1 MRSQSFVG
9 RCVVTAAAVA
19 SLQASPAGAFAPP
32 ASVSSSL
39 APLPYCRS
47 CSSSASA
54 LLPPG
59 SSSSSRRSSSSSN
72 SDAKQRQARGWGAQR
87 RAGTTGATVTRMSST
102 DIESP
107 FATPGMAEMGEE
119 DKDSLLTLTLEN
131 VETVLDEMRPYL
143 MSDGGNV
150 RVVEIDGPVVRLELE
165 GACGS
170 CPSSTM
176 TMKMGLERRLVQRI
190 PEISEVVQ
198 SIPNGP
204 ELNVENIEKVL
215 DGVRPFLSVAGGS
228 IKIQSLTGVSSIQP
242 VVMLKMTGSSA
253 SLKSIRMEI
262 MQRIQREFM
271 MSSLRVD
278 FA

>member
-1 MRSQSFVG
+1 MRRGTSFVRG
-9 RCVVTAAAVA
+9 IAVAAVA
-19 SLQASPAGAFAPP
+19 ATSLQNSRAGAFAPP
-32 ASVSSSL
+32 TFVPAGP
-39 APLPYCRS
+39 AYCRS
-47 CSSSASA
+47 CSSSSTSA
-54 LLPPG
+54 LARAAAA
-59 SSSSSRRSSSSSN
+59 SSSSSSSST
-72 SDAKQRQARGWGAQR
+72 QQQARGWGAVPR
-87 RAGTTGATVTRMSST
+87 RTGAAEPRRMSST

-107 FATPGMAEMGEE
+107 FATPGMADMGDEEE
-119 DKDSLLTLTLEN
+119 DPEAMLTLTLEN

-204 ELNVENIEKVL
+204 ELTVENVEKVL

-228 IKIQSLTGVSSIQP
+228 INIQSLTGVSSIQP
-242 VVMLKMTGSSA
+242 VITLKMTGSSA
-253 SLKSIRMEI
+253 SL
-262 MQRIQREFM
+262 
-271 MSSLRVD
+271 
-278 FA
+278 

>member
-1 MRSQSFVG
+1 MRRGTSFMRGIAV
-9 RCVVTAAAVA
+9 AAVA
-19 SLQASPAGAFAPP
+19 ATSLQTSPAGAFAPP
-32 ASVSSSL
+32 AFVP
-39 APLPYCRS
+39 AGPAYCRS
-47 CSSSASA
+47 CSSSSTSA
-54 LLPPG
+54 LARTAAA
-59 SSSSSRRSSSSSN
+59 SSSS
-72 SDAKQRQARGWGAQR
+72 AQQQARGWGAAPR
-87 RAGTTGATVTRMSST
+87 RSGAAPRRMSST

-107 FATPGMAEMGEE
+107 FATPGMADMGDEEE
-119 DKDSLLTLTLEN
+119 DADALLTLTLEN

-204 ELNVENIEKVL
+204 ELTVENVEKVL

-228 IKIQSLTGVSSIQP
+228 INIQSLTGVSSIQP
-242 VVMLKMTGSSA
+242 VITLKMTGSSA

-271 MSSLRVD
+271 MSSLRVE
-278 FA
+278 FAP

>member
-1 MRSQSFVG
+1 MRRGTSFVRG
-9 RCVVTAAAVA
+9 MAVAAVA
-19 SLQASPAGAFAPP
+19 ATSLQNSRAGAFAPP
-32 ASVSSSL
+32 AFVPA
-39 APLPYCRS
+39 APAYCRS
-47 CSSSASA
+47 CSSSSMSA
-54 LLPPG
+54 LARTAAA
-59 SSSSSRRSSSSSN
+59 SSSSSSAR
-72 SDAKQRQARGWGAQR
+72 QQARGWGAAPR
-87 RAGTTGATVTRMSST
+87 RTGASESAVVPRRMSST

-107 FATPGMAEMGEE
+107 FATPGMADMGDEEE
-119 DKDSLLTLTLEN
+119 DADSLLTLTLEN

-204 ELNVENIEKVL
+204 ELTVENVEKVL

-228 IKIQSLTGVSSIQP
+228 INIQSLTGVSSIQP
-242 VVMLKMTGSSA
+242 VITLKMTGSSA

-271 MSSLRVD
+271 MSSLRVE
-278 FA
+278 

>member
-1 MRSQSFVG
+1 MGTSFMRGIAV
-9 RCVVTAAAVA
+9 AAVA
-19 SLQASPAGAFAPP
+19 AISLQNSRAGAFAPP
-32 ASVSSSL
+32 AFVP
-39 APLPYCRS
+39 AGPAHCRS
-47 CSSSASA
+47 CSSSSTSA
-54 LLPPG
+54 LARTAAASSS
-59 SSSSSRRSSSSSN
+59 SSSSSR
-72 SDAKQRQARGWGAQR
+72 AQQQARGWGSAPR
-87 RAGTTGATVTRMSST
+87 RNGASESAVAPRRMSST

-107 FATPGMAEMGEE
+107 FASPGMADMGDGE
-119 DKDSLLTLTLEN
+119 DADALLTLTLEN

-176 TMKMGLERRLVQRI
+176 TMKMGLERRLMQRI

-204 ELNVENIEKVL
+204 ELTVENVEKVL

-228 IKIQSLTGVSSIQP
+228 INIQSLTGVSSIQP
-242 VVMLKMTGSSA
+242 VITLKMTGSSA

-271 MSSLRVD
+271 MSSLRVE
-278 FA
+278 FAP

>member
-1 MRSQSFVG
+1 MAD
-9 RCVVTAAAVA
+9 TDDDDDDD
-19 SLQASPAGAFAPP
+19 AF
-32 ASVSSSL
+32 L
-39 APLPYCRS
+39 PLS
-47 CSSSASA
+47 
-54 LLPPG
+54 
-59 SSSSSRRSSSSSN
+59 
-72 SDAKQRQARGWGAQR
+72 
-87 RAGTTGATVTRMSST
+87 
-102 DIESP
+102 
-107 FATPGMAEMGEE
+107 
-119 DKDSLLTLTLEN
+119 LEN
-131 VETVLDEMRPYL
+131 VEIVLDEMRPYL

-204 ELNVENIEKVL
+204 ELTVGNIEKIL

-228 IKIQSLTGVSSIQP
+228 IAIQSLTGVSSIQP
-242 VVMLKMTGSSA
+242 VITLKMTGSSA
-253 SLKSIRMEI
+253 SLRSVRMEI

-271 MSSLRVD
+271 MSALRVE
-278 FA
+278 FAP